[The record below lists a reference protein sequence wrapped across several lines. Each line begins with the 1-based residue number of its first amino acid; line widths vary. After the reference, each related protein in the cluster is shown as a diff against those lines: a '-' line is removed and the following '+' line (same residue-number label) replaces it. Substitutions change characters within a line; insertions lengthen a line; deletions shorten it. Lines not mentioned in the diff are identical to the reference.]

1 MRSAAK
7 DVGGVGKIRLPSS
20 GHSVIGS
27 MDGSSRASEG
37 VHMSK
42 VRAER
47 LVLIIDNDPV
57 LSERL
62 RAVLANYQ
70 FKVQLFADGNDLLSG
85 PQLFPELILLSID
98 PKRLGWA
105 LCNRIK
111 KTAQYG
117 SIPMIVTS
125 SEATERDIEEHK
137 KLRTRAE
144 DYLLKP
150 YSIDELLGR
159 VNALI
164 GLHPSEEAEAIDE
177 TSIEELS
184 VDDAIVEE
192 EVVSPGEPDTGQL
205 FGDADD
211 DFDEETESAFA
222 ALGGPETKPSR
233 ATPSGLR
240 GAADARLPGLTAT
253 ISDRSPVVPPVVDHA
268 EPSGD
273 GPTRLIPIEGAAE
286 SRESDARSLQQALD
300 VSQKRLQD
308 ALAQAA
314 YWHEQRDQLASERDF
329 LFSERERLQ
338 RERAEVQR
346 EQERVLSERDGII
359 AERNQLL
366 VEKNALAADKAQ
378 LQERPSEGAV
388 LGEAEARW
396 NDERRKLVAERD
408 QILAS
413 FDRMAAEQANRD
425 AERAS
430 VLSEKESVLS
440 EQRRLASEKDALA
453 AERQRLSEERERLAG
468 EQRQLHDERTEA
480 EELRHRQG
488 QSAALLRD
496 REVIHLREIINKKD
510 KDILDLRDA
519 ADLKERQILDARDK
533 AREQEHKRREAE
545 ERFIS
550 IEREQLG
557 LQEKLEALAIDREKF
572 LEREKGL
579 KGRIEDAQKRQ
590 LRSEEDISLLRKR
603 LEGEAGRLQAE
614 FAEEKQ
620 RLIEQHQQQLT
631 LLEVERE
638 RLAVDHG
645 ALLARL
651 RSEMEATLS
660 AERGSAAATQRA
672 LEEQH
677 RITQSNLESQYQQ
690 RLSEQIATA
699 ESALDNE
706 HRIYNDKLQKLANER
721 DAAVSTLREQM
732 ETLRLQVEQQA
743 QRDQDALAQQANE
756 WGRKLE
762 LSLQAIREAERQRD
776 QSISELT
783 QAHSNELSRLH
794 QLHGEQAATQSAE
807 HSQKIEALQREQSAR
822 LRESEERAQAELVAT
837 RTGQQAQY
845 EKLQQLL
852 ASEREVLGKQVAT
865 LEQQLNELRSRYAAT
880 ESNLGSLRVRF
891 DETTVEL
898 ERVRAETQGLAQ
910 RESELKAEVA
920 SLEQQV
926 QRAYQRLLSDE
937 DQFGRVRRA
946 LVIAMAVLDEG
957 QGGGDSPS
965 AQTPL
970 TSDGEEG
977 PSSVTPVT
985 EEPLS

>member
-1 MRSAAK
+1 
-7 DVGGVGKIRLPSS
+7 
-20 GHSVIGS
+20 

-137 KLRTRAE
+137 KLRTKAE

-192 EVVSPGEPDTGQL
+192 EVVSSGVPDAGQL

-222 ALGGPETKPSR
+222 ALGGPETHSSR

-240 GAADARLPGLTAT
+240 SAGDTRLPGLTAT
-253 ISDRSPVVPPVVDHA
+253 ISDRSPIASPVIEHA
-268 EPSGD
+268 EVSGD
-273 GPTRLIPIEGAAE
+273 GPTRLIPIEGAAD
-286 SRESDARSLQQALD
+286 SRGSDSRSLQQALD

-329 LFSERERLQ
+329 LFSERDRLQ

-346 EQERVLSERDGII
+346 EQERVLGERDGII
-359 AERNQLL
+359 AERNQLV

-378 LQERPSEGAV
+378 LEGRPSAGTV

-396 NDERRKLVAERD
+396 NDERSKLVAERD

-413 FDRMAAEQANRD
+413 FDRMAAEQAGRD
-425 AERAS
+425 AERTS
-430 VLSEKESVLS
+430 FLSEKESVLS

-453 AERQRLSEERERLAG
+453 VDRQRLNEERERLAS
-468 EQRQLHDERTEA
+468 EQRQLLDERAEV
-480 EELRHRQG
+480 EELRQRQG

-557 LQEKLEALAIDREKF
+557 LQEKLEAVAVDREKF

-590 LRSEEDISLLRKR
+590 LRAEEEIALLRKR
-603 LEGEAGRLQAE
+603 LEGEAGRLQSE
-614 FAEEKQ
+614 FTEETQ
-620 RLIEQHQQQLT
+620 RLIEHHQQQVT
-631 LLEVERE
+631 ALESERE
-638 RLAVDHG
+638 RLAADH
-645 ALLARL
+645 AASLARL
-651 RSEMEATLS
+651 RSETESTLA
-660 AERGSAAATQRA
+660 AERGSFAAAQRA

-677 RITQSNLESQYQQ
+677 RSTQANLESQYQQ
-690 RLSEQIATA
+690 RLSEQITTA

-706 HRIYNDKLQKLANER
+706 QRIHNDKLLKLTGER
-721 DAAVSTLREQM
+721 DAAVSALREQV
-732 ETLRLQVEQQA
+732 EALRLQGEQQE
-743 QRDQDALAQQANE
+743 QRAQDALALQANE
-756 WGRKLE
+756 WARKLE
-762 LSLQAIREAERQRD
+762 LSLQALREAERQRE
-776 QSISELT
+776 QAISELT
-783 QAHSNELSRLH
+783 QAHTSEMSRLR
-794 QLHGEQAATQSAE
+794 QLHAEQTATQSIE
-807 HSQKIEALQREQSAR
+807 NNQKIESIQREQAAR
-822 LRESEERAQAELVAT
+822 LRESEERALAELVAAKA
-837 RTGQQAQY
+837 GQQSQY

-852 ASEREVLGKQVAT
+852 ASEREVLGRQVAT
-865 LEQQLNELRSRYAAT
+865 LEQQLNELRTRYAAT

-891 DETTVEL
+891 DEASVEL
-898 ERVRAETQGLAQ
+898 ENVRAETQSRAQ
-910 RESELKAEVA
+910 REIELKAEVA

-985 EEPLS
+985 EEPSS

>member
-1 MRSAAK
+1 
-7 DVGGVGKIRLPSS
+7 
-20 GHSVIGS
+20 

-137 KLRTRAE
+137 KLRTKAE

-192 EVVSPGEPDTGQL
+192 EVVSGGGQDAGQL

-222 ALGGPETKPSR
+222 ALGGPETHSSR
-233 ATPSGLR
+233 TTPLGLR
-240 GAADARLPGLTAT
+240 GAGDARLPGLTAT
-253 ISDRSPVVPPVVDHA
+253 ISDRAPAVEHSEV
-268 EPSGD
+268 SGD
-273 GPTRLIPIEGAAE
+273 GPTRLIPIEGAAD
-286 SRESDARSLQQALD
+286 SRGSDARSLQQALD

-346 EQERVLSERDGII
+346 EQERVLGERDGII

-378 LQERPSEGAV
+378 LEGRPSEGIA

-396 NDERRKLVAERD
+396 NVERSKLVAERD
-408 QILAS
+408 QILVS
-413 FDRMAAEQANRD
+413 FDRMAAEQASRD
-425 AERAS
+425 AERTS

-440 EQRRLASEKDALA
+440 EQRRLVTEKDALA
-453 AERQRLSEERERLAG
+453 SDRQRLNEERERLAS
-468 EQRQLHDERTEA
+468 EQRQLLDERAEL
-480 EELRHRQG
+480 EELRQRQG

-519 ADLKERQILDARDK
+519 ADLKERQILDAREK

-557 LQEKLEALAIDREKF
+557 LQEKLEAVAVDREKF

-579 KGRIEDAQKRQ
+579 KGRLEDAQKRQ
-590 LRSEEDISLLRKR
+590 LRAEEEIALLRKR

-614 FAEEKQ
+614 FSEDKQ
-620 RLIEQHQQQLT
+620 RLIEQHQQQT
-631 LLEVERE
+631 TALEAERE
-638 RLAVDHG
+638 RLAADH
-645 ALLARL
+645 AASLARL
-651 RSEMEATLS
+651 RSEIDATLS
-660 AERGSAAATQRA
+660 AERGSFAAIQRT

-677 RITQSNLESQYQQ
+677 RITQANLESQYQQ

-706 HRIYNDKLQKLANER
+706 QRIHNDKLLKLTTER
-721 DAAVSTLREQM
+721 DAAVSALREQV
-732 ETLRLQVEQQA
+732 EALRLQGEQQE
-743 QRDQDALAQQANE
+743 QRAQDALAQQANE
-756 WGRKLE
+756 WARKLE
-762 LSLQAIREAERQRD
+762 LSLQAVREAERQRE
-776 QSISELT
+776 QAITELT
-783 QAHSNELSRLH
+783 QAHTSEISRLR
-794 QLHGEQAATQSAE
+794 QLHAEQTATQSVE
-807 HSQKIEALQREQSAR
+807 NNQKIESLQREQAAR
-822 LRESEERAQAELVAT
+822 LRELEERAQAELVAT

-852 ASEREVLGKQVAT
+852 ASEREVLGRQVAT

-880 ESNLGSLRVRF
+880 ESSLGSLRVRF
-891 DETTVEL
+891 DETKVEL
-898 ERVRAETQGLAQ
+898 ESVRAETQGRAQ

-985 EEPLS
+985 DEPSS